1 MDIVKKVKDVFKK
14 KDGAPKTEKDKRLE
28 ALMKEKEQAT
38 KEGEPW
44 VAVLD
49 TKINE
54 DNIRNG
60 FFELDWNNEFIEKLL
75 DAGYKG
81 ETNEQI
87 VDGWFKTIARNILQ
101 EEGMDPDR
109 GAGYINV
116 KDLGK
121 DKSEISQE
129 IKMTDSD
136 EKQRG
141 LDATMENEGARD
153 LSPMVQISIKEYDR
167 LKERSR
173 YITDKDLISM
183 IDKLEFF
190 VKELRK
196 HIVRIDID

>member
-1 MDIVKKVKDVFKK
+1 MDVIKKVKDVFKK
-14 KDGAPKTEKDKRLE
+14 KDDAPKTEKDKRLE
-28 ALMKEKEQAT
+28 ALMKEKEEAT
-38 KEGEPW
+38 KSGEAW

-101 EEGMDPDR
+101 EEGMDADR

-129 IKMTDSD
+129 
-136 EKQRG
+136 KQ
-141 LDATMENEGARD
+141 
-153 LSPMVQISIKEYDR
+153 
-167 LKERSR
+167 
-173 YITDKDLISM
+173 
-183 IDKLEFF
+183 
-190 VKELRK
+190 
-196 HIVRIDID
+196 